1 LKRFVA
7 LLFFAALPVLAD
19 PGQGHAFDRAQLAEL
34 QTLTLKAC
42 EENPTHAGW
51 FDDGRWTPRTIEDYI
66 GVDVRFRRSFRL
78 TDSDGTT
85 IVLGLDG
92 YGGSVRR
99 THSDMRLNG
108 VPFGTIDL
116 GPKCVFRQARV
127 LERDGEDLF
136 LVTLGPDLR
145 QEGDPEPLNPP
156 VPPGENPEG
165 VTVAHVDTGVNY
177 LLPEITA
184 RLARGDGGRILGYDF
199 WDMDP
204 RPFDIET
211 SRSPYFPIRHGTS
224 VASILLR
231 EAPMTRLIPY
241 RYPRPDMRRMGEII
255 AYAARNGARIVMMP
269 LGSNSEIDWRV
280 FALAAKEHPE
290 ILFIVS
296 AGNDD
301 RDIDAEPVYPAA
313 LALQNMIVVTSAD
326 AFGRLAKGSNWGA
339 QSVDLMV
346 PAEGI
351 ETVDHRGAIVEASG
365 SSYAVPRVTAMAVRT
380 LARNPDWSTADLI
393 SAIKE
398 STGRSM
404 ERGAAKVKW
413 GWVPNPLDTP

>member
-1 LKRFVA
+1 MKRFAA
-7 LLFFAALPVLAD
+7 LLFFSAVAAQANS
-19 PGQGHAFDRAQLAEL
+19 GQGHAFERARLAEL
-34 QTLTLKAC
+34 QALTLKAC
-42 EENPTHAGW
+42 EGNPTHAGW

-66 GVDVRFRRSFRL
+66 GVDLRFRRSFSL
-78 TDSDGTT
+78 TDRDGTT
-85 IVLGLDG
+85 VVLGLDG

-99 THSDMRLNG
+99 IHSDMRLNG
-108 VPFGTIDL
+108 VPFGTVDL
-116 GPKCVFRQARV
+116 GPQCVFRQARV
-127 LERDGEDLF
+127 LERNGEDLF
-136 LVTLGPDLR
+136 LVTLGPDL
-145 QEGDPEPLNPP
+145 QQQGIPEPLNPP
-156 VPPGENPEG
+156 VPPGEDPEG
-165 VTVAHVDTGVNY
+165 VTVVHVDTGVNY
-177 LLPEITA
+177 LLSEIA
-184 RLARGDGGRILGYDF
+184 ERLARSDDGRILGYDF

-241 RYPRPDMRRMGEII
+241 RYPRPDMRRMGEIVSN
-255 AYAARNGARIVMMP
+255 AAQNGARIVMMP
-269 LGSNSEIDWRV
+269 LGSNREIDWRV
-280 FALAAKEHPE
+280 FALAAQEHPE

-301 RDIDAEPVYPAA
+301 RDIDEEPVYPAA
-313 LALQNMIVVTSAD
+313 LTLRNMIVATSAD

-351 ETVDHRGAIVEASG
+351 ETVDHRGAVVEASG
-365 SSYAVPRVTAMAVRT
+365 SSYAVPRVTAMAVRM
-380 LARNPDWSTADLI
+380 LALHPDWSIAELI
-393 SAIKE
+393 SALEE

-404 ERGAAKVKW
+404 ERGDTKVKW